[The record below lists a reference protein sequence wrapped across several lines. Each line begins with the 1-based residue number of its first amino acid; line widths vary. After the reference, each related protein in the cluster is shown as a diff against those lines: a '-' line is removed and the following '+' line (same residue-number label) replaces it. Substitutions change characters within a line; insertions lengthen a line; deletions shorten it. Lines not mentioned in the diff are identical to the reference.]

1 MFDIRLFF
9 FHSSFFLSLSFVI
22 SPRIRIMR
30 SFCYFFRLSFEN
42 LTPSFPSK
50 FVFSRYVS
58 SLFRR
63 LLHPRTY
70 VLDEGKYV
78 RERIL
83 HCVMA

>member
-1 MFDIRLFF
+1 MAKKWPRPTEVLRYVAIKGQGFSGWCLGDWCSFF
-9 FHSSFFLSLSFVI
+9 FS
-22 SPRIRIMR
+22 
-30 SFCYFFRLSFEN
+30 RLSFEN

-83 HCVMA
+83 